1 MKKFK
6 TFRNQIYES
15 ILETIGNTPMVRVPK
30 ISKKYNCLGD
40 LVCKLEFFNPTSS
53 VKDRIGLSMIE
64 DAEKK
69 KLINKETIV
78 VEPTSGNTG
87 IGLAFICAA
96 KGYKLILT
104 MPESMSIERK
114 RMLVLLGAKLILTP
128 AKDGMKGAIAKAKE
142 ILKKNKNSF
151 MPQQFNNAS
160 NPQIHKTT
168 TAIEILNDTKGKLD
182 AIVMGV
188 GTGGTI
194 TGVAEVLKKKN
205 KKIKIIAVEPE
216 DSPILS
222 GGIPGPHK
230 IQGIGAGFIPKV
242 LNKKWIDEI
251 IQIANE
257 TAFSTARIA
266 AKIEGLPV
274 GISSGAALAAGIEVA
289 CRKEMKNKRI
299 VVVIPSFAERY
310 LSTELFNSSIK

>member
-104 MPESMSIERK
+104 MPESMSVERK

-299 VVVIPSFAERY
+299 VVIIPSFAERY
-310 LSTELFNSSIK
+310 LSTELFNSSIN

>member
-6 TFRNQIYES
+6 TFRNQIYKS

-104 MPESMSIERK
+104 MPESMSVERK

-310 LSTELFNSSIK
+310 LSTELFNSSIN

>member
-242 LNKKWIDEI
+242 LNKKLIDEI

-257 TAFSTARIA
+257 TAFATARIA

-310 LSTELFNSSIK
+310 LSTELFNSSIN

>member
-87 IGLAFICAA
+87 IGLAFVCAA

-104 MPESMSIERK
+104 MPESMSKERK

-310 LSTELFNSSIK
+310 LSTELFNSSIN

>member
-6 TFRNQIYES
+6 TFRNQIYKS

-310 LSTELFNSSIK
+310 LSTELFNSSIN

>member
-142 ILKKNKNSF
+142 ILKKNKNSY

-274 GISSGAALAAGIEVA
+274 GISSVAALAAGIEVA

-310 LSTELFNSSIK
+310 LSTELFNSSIN

>member
-142 ILKKNKNSF
+142 ILKKNKNSY

-299 VVVIPSFAERY
+299 VVIIPSFAERY
-310 LSTELFNSSIK
+310 LSTELFNSSIN